1 MVWVLFERLAL
12 NTSLIITL
20 AYLVSKIK
28 IFKKTLRR
36 QASRRDKF
44 LLVCVFGAMGI
55 AGTFTGIE
63 IKGALANSRVV
74 GVVAAG
80 LLGGPLMGIGAGVLA
95 GAHHALLGGF
105 TAFSCGVAT
114 ILEGLFAGLIG
125 RKIGGKRLSW
135 KQSLS
140 VGMAAEVLQ
149 MLVILLLTRPFEQAL
164 DLVKVIGMPMIII
177 NGIGIAIFIGVVQ
190 TALEEEEQIGALQ
203 AQKALQIA
211 NQTLPILREGLNENT
226 ALRVAQII
234 YKQTDM
240 AAVAL
245 TDREKI
251 LAHVGKASDHHK
263 SDTVIQTRA
272 TWLALESGELRLA
285 DSPEEIGCREP
296 NCPLSA
302 ALVVPLKVGDRIIGT
317 LKVYREHGQQI
328 SPVDWEFGA
337 GLGMLFSTQLEVA
350 ELEERAQL
358 VTKAELKALQAQINP
373 HFLFNAIN
381 TIVSFCRTD
390 PEKARQLLLRLG
402 DFFRKNLQSGE
413 KFVTLQEECEHVH
426 SYLSIE
432 QARFSDR
439 LQVEEKIE
447 EGALSYR
454 LPGLTLQPLVENALK
469 HGVYPGKGM
478 GIIQILAW
486 LEPENLVIQITDNGA
501 GISPEKLEQIRQGVK
516 VSTNGLGIGIQ
527 NIAQRLK
534 YVYHNQAQ
542 FSIDSELG
550 EGTRVT
556 LTIPRQLSDN
566 RRRWDDESPNC

>member
-1 MVWVLFERLAL
+1 MVWLLFERLAL

-20 AYLVSKIK
+20 AYLVSKTK
-28 IFKKTLRR
+28 IFKKTLRHK
-36 QASRRDKF
+36 ASQRDKF

-55 AGTFTGIE
+55 AGTYTGIE

-80 LLGGPLMGIGAGVLA
+80 LLGGPLMGVGVGLLAGV
-95 GAHHALLGGF
+95 HRILLGGF
-105 TAFSCGVAT
+105 TAYSCGVAT
-114 ILEGLFAGLIG
+114 ILEGLFAGLIS
-125 RKIGGKRLSW
+125 RKLGGKRLSW
-135 KQSLS
+135 QQTLS
-140 VGMAAEVLQ
+140 VGMAAEVIQ
-149 MLVILLLTRPFEQAL
+149 MLVILLLTRPFEQAW
-164 DLVKVIGMPMIII
+164 DLVRVIGLPMIII

-203 AQKALQIA
+203 AQKALKIA

-245 TDREKI
+245 TNREKI

-263 SDTVIQTRA
+263 SGIVIQTQA
-272 TWLALESGELRLA
+272 TWLALESGELKLA
-285 DSPEEIGCREP
+285 NSREEIGCLEKK
-296 NCPLSA
+296 CPLSA

-317 LKVYREHGQQI
+317 LKIYRDHGQKI

-350 ELEERAQL
+350 ELEERSQL
-358 VTKAELKALQAQINP
+358 VTKAELRALQAQINP

-390 PEKARQLLLRLG
+390 SEKARQLLLQLG
-402 DFFRKNLQSGE
+402 DFFRGNLQSGE
-413 KFVTLQEECEHVH
+413 KFVTLQEECEHVR
-426 SYLSIE
+426 SYLAIE

-439 LQVEEKIE
+439 LQVVEKIE
-447 EGALSYR
+447 EGALCYR
-454 LPGLTLQPLVENALK
+454 IPGLTLQPLVENALK
-469 HGVYPGKGM
+469 HGVYPGKGQ

-486 LEPENLVIQITDNGA
+486 LEPDNLVIQINDNGA
-501 GISPEKLEQIRQGVK
+501 GISPEKLEQIRQGVQI
-516 VSTNGLGIGIQ
+516 STTGLGIGIP
-527 NIAQRLK
+527 NVTQRLK

-542 FSIDSELG
+542 FSINSTFG
-550 EGTRVT
+550 KGTSVT
-556 LTIPRQLSDN
+556 LTIPRQFSGVY
-566 RRRWDDESPNC
+566 EEIG